1 MSDSVDHPAH
11 YQFGKFETWD
21 VVEAVCRT
29 MRDCE
34 SAYHTGSIL
43 KYMTRWPRKGGV
55 RDLKK
60 ARAHLDRLILRAKSL
75 ESARAATSEAQR
87 LGLYNAPL
95 YDPDGVAFRHGD
107 VARMAELGVSDVCR
121 ACGIGDVPH
130 ESAASMSLGH
140 VGIMDA
146 DGIGDYG
153 NPTAPG
159 CATPW
164 DGV

>member
-1 MSDSVDHPAH
+1 MCPLRESKMSDSVDHPAH

-29 MRDCE
+29 MWDCE

-43 KYMTRWPRKGGV
+43 KYMTRWPRKGGA
-55 RDLKK
+55 RDLEK

-75 ESARAATSEAQR
+75 ESARDATSEAQ
-87 LGLYNAPL
+87 
-95 YDPDGVAFRHGD
+95 
-107 VARMAELGVSDVCR
+107 RMAELGVSDVCR

-130 ESAASMSLGH
+130 ESAASMPLGH
-140 VGIMDA
+140 VGIMAA

-159 CATPW
+159 CATAW